1 MERETKIHRQV
12 VVFIKN
18 KPKKI
23 QALKLEIR
31 ESGKLG
37 KRKKIMKSLQIAKWD
52 LKKEKTRSR

>member
-12 VVFIKN
+12 VEFIKN